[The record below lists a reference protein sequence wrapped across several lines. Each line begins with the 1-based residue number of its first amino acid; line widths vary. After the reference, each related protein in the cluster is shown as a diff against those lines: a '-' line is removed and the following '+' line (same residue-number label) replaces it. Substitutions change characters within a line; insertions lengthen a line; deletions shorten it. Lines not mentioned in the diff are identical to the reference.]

1 MFALNAIHSTRAS
14 RKCSTQLDEL
24 INSTKNTEC
33 KKDKGDHFL
42 SIKGARHERF
52 FVCAVIIL
60 LTFLSNKAYS
70 DPEPSCS
77 IGLLDETV
85 EINYVIDGDTVILKD
100 GRHVRLIG
108 IDTPEI
114 GRDGRKSDEGAHTAR
129 SYLVSLLQGN
139 KNILLKFDSQPLDR
153 YKRTLAHLFLPN
165 GQNIQAVLLAKGLAT
180 PLTIPPNLNFLNCY
194 LHHSNHAMAS
204 QQGLWELKQYKPI
217 SSTTLHNNTHGYR
230 VITGKVERIGESRSS
245 IWINLTG
252 NVTLRI
258 KREDLSYFIESEL
271 HELEGK
277 MIQARGWIY
286 KNNNEFRIRI
296 RHGSDIILVR

>member
-1 MFALNAIHSTRAS
+1 M
-14 RKCSTQLDEL
+14 
-24 INSTKNTEC
+24 
-33 KKDKGDHFL
+33 KDKGAQFL
-42 SIKGARHERF
+42 SIKGAQYERL

-60 LTFLSNKAYS
+60 LPFLSHKAHS

-77 IGLLDETV
+77 IGSSDETV
-85 EINYVIDGDTVILKD
+85 EIDNVIDGDTVILKD

-114 GRDGRKSDEGAHTAR
+114 GRGGRISDEGAHRAR

-139 KNILLKFDSQPLDR
+139 KNILLKFDSQRLDR

-194 LHHSNHAMAS
+194 LNHSNQAIAS
-204 QQGLWELKQYKPI
+204 QQGLWGLKQYKPI
-217 SSTTLHNNTHGYR
+217 SSTSLHNNTRRYR

-252 NVTLRI
+252 NVALRI

-277 MIQARGWIY
+277 IIQARGWIY
-286 KNNNEFRIRI
+286 KNNDEFRIRI
-296 RHGSDIILVR
+296 RHGSDIMLVR